1 LLVDLEFVSGTQYLT
16 TFSSPIVANGHT
28 YTAIG
33 NLLSVSDFRESE
45 VLSTDK
51 LSIKL
56 SLVNTAMLAYV
67 VGPASEYRNRNV
79 RIYAQLLDDKW
90 VPVELPILRWTG
102 IMDKVRVT
110 RRTSKTESS
119 SGDVELICQRSGL
132 SRFRNVLGFRMS
144 DAQQQSDYPGDL
156 GLEYTEQLLTNPPV
170 WLSKSFQEIE

>member
-1 LLVDLEFVSGTQYLT
+1 
-16 TFSSPIVANGHT
+16 
-28 YTAIG
+28 
-33 NLLSVSDFRESE
+33 
-45 VLSTDK
+45 
-51 LSIKL
+51 
-56 SLVNTAMLAYV
+56 
-67 VGPASEYRNRNV
+67 
-79 RIYAQLLDDKW
+79 